1 MNFFKTLLL
10 AVAILCLAGWICAAD
25 ALRAAVGKAPADA
38 DDDGASP
45 ITPAPWDGRASY
57 YGEGYRGKKMANGQP
72 FDPDALTCAAW
83 DWPLGTVLLV
93 RHRTRIVRVVVTDRG
108 PVRRFPDRIVDLSR
122 AAFARLALTAIGVV
136 PVSITVEN
144 QKP

>member
-1 MNFFKTLLL
+1 MNFFKTLVL

-25 ALRAAVGKAPADA
+25 ALRAAVGKAPAD

-45 ITPAPWDGRASY
+45 ITPAPWAGRASY
-57 YGEGYRGKKMANGQP
+57 YGETYRGREMANRKR

-83 DWPLGTVLLV
+83 EWPLGTVLLV
-93 RHRTRIVRVVVTDRG
+93 THRHCTVRVVVTDRG
-108 PVRRFPDRIVDLSR
+108 PNIRFKDRVVDLSR
-122 AAFARLALTAIGVV
+122 AAFARIADPRLGVV
-136 PVSITVEN
+136 PVSVTVEN